1 VRHKRWRWPVTVLDI
16 SVDAGQ
22 SGAVV
27 VLAGEADPTSVT
39 RLNEVLTAQLSG
51 KTTHL
56 TIDASNL
63 LSADSMAIRALWV
76 AALIL
81 KDRGGRMVLLHP
93 QQPVRRMLN
102 LLGVDQ
108 TFTIR
113 ETQDGKEPDGSLD
126 SHP

>member
-1 VRHKRWRWPVTVLDI
+1 MLEI
-16 SVDAGQ
+16 SVAAGQ

-27 VLAGEADPTSVT
+27 VLAGEADVTSVE

-63 LSADSMAIRALWV
+63 RSADSMAIRALWV

-81 KDRGGRMVLLHP
+81 KDRGGRMVLWHP
-93 QQPVRRMLN
+93 QQPVRRLLN

-108 TFTIR
+108 TFTIGG
-113 ETQDGKEPDGSLD
+113 TQDGNETRRQPG
-126 SHP
+126 